1 MSSAT
6 AAGRIRVVL
15 TCDWFLKYSA
25 SQAAALVRAGADVLL
40 LCRDHPIEFGGD
52 IAERA
57 ATIDTVRA
65 AGVRV
70 VELPGRIRDP
80 AAARALLA
88 VRRGLHRFNP
98 SVVHAHFTADPRALA
113 LLPRTPTVLTIHDPS
128 PHPGQPQGRTV
139 LKRCFHRAAHDAW
152 RRRADVI
159 VVHSERLRDA
169 VTLRRRQRCVVVP
182 HGLDLH
188 SEPLAPPRT
197 PSVGFFGRLEPYKGL
212 EVLARAM
219 PHVWAARPDVELRIA
234 GGGAAAVPL
243 SDHRLHLQ
251 RAYLPEAEIE
261 AFFASVS
268 VAVLPYTEA
277 SQTGAG
283 SQAVGFGIPV
293 ITSRVGALPD
303 LALDESYLIEPGDE
317 PALSAA
323 ILRHVDDGPETR
335 RRVMREVAAPRSWDA
350 AAALSMSLYAEL
362 AQSR

>member
-1 MSSAT
+1 MST
-6 AAGRIRVVL
+6 GRGAARIRVLL
-15 TCDWFLKYSA
+15 TCDWFLKYTA

-40 LCRDHPIEFGGD
+40 LCRDHASEFGGD
-52 IAERA
+52 VGERV
-57 ATIDTVRA
+57 ATIDSARA

-80 AAARALLA
+80 AAARAVVAL
-88 VRRGLHRFNP
+88 RRALHRFDP
-98 SVVHAHFTADPRALA
+98 GVVHAHFTADPRALA
-113 LLPRTPTVLTIHDPS
+113 LLPRAPTVLTIHDPA
-128 PHPGQPQGRTV
+128 PHPGQPQARTT
-139 LKRCFHRAAHDAW
+139 LKRCFHRAADDGW

-169 VTLRRRQRCVVVP
+169 VTLRRAQRCVVVP

-188 SEPLAPPRT
+188 SEPLVPPRSPT
-197 PSVGFFGRLEPYKGL
+197 VGFFGRLEPYKGL

-234 GGGAAAVPL
+234 GGGAVPVPL
-243 SDHRLHLQ
+243 TDRRLHLQ

-261 AFFASVS
+261 AFFASIS

-293 ITSRVGALPD
+293 IASRVGALPD
-303 LALDESYLIEPGDE
+303 LALDESYLVDPGDE

-323 ILRHVDDGPETR
+323 ILRHVDDGAETR
-335 RRVMREVAAPRSWDA
+335 RRVMREIAAPRSWDA
-350 AAALSMSLYAEL
+350 AAALSMGLYEEL
-362 AQSR
+362 VQSR